1 MVGGQLRV
9 LAAVKA
15 AKPGQDWG
23 VMAGAHRGIR
33 KSWPELATA
42 SGMREGKKEAATG
55 ALGFRRSSA
64 ARRREVVEVRV
75 SMDLEEVEG
84 GIAGAGWGEEATGE
98 RRRIVE
104 ESVCGRS
111 GSRVCSS
118 GF

>member
-1 MVGGQLRV
+1 
-9 LAAVKA
+9 
-15 AKPGQDWG
+15 
-23 VMAGAHRGIR
+23 
-33 KSWPELATA
+33 
-42 SGMREGKKEAATG
+42 
-55 ALGFRRSSA
+55 
-64 ARRREVVEVRV
+64 VRV

-111 GSRVCSS
+111 GSRVRSS

>member
-15 AKPGQDWG
+15 AKPGQDG
-23 VMAGAHRGIR
+23 GAHRGIR

-55 ALGFRRSSA
+55 ALGFRRSST
-64 ARRREVVEVRV
+64 ARRREVVEAGA
-75 SMDLEEVEG
+75 SLDLEEVEG

-98 RRRIVE
+98 RRRIAE

-111 GSRVCSS
+111 GTRVRSS